1 MRVCSLAGRLKA
13 RENPT
18 MPNPISDPL
27 VENVIV
33 DDLTKVVHLHTTPEG
48 AATVTIN
55 RPAKKNAFDT
65 ITIEALTEVFETLQ
79 GADHVRI
86 VFLQGAG
93 GTFCAG
99 GDLEWMAQAAELTE
113 ADNRADA
120 MTVAVMFKALTE
132 IPAVT
137 VALVEGS
144 AFGGGAG
151 FVAACDIAVAVK
163 DAKFAFAEVKL
174 GLIPAMIAPFVVNA
188 IGPRAAKALF
198 VTGRTFDAAHAERLG
213 LIQEVVADAAALAA
227 AKARLTA
234 EVMLTAPGAVVES
247 KTLAWDVWGRPI
259 DHALMTETAK
269 RLAHRRVSDEG
280 KEGVD
285 AFLKRRKPGWVTPG

>member
-1 MRVCSLAGRLKA
+1 MS
-13 RENPT
+13 
-18 MPNPISDPL
+18 NPISDPL

-33 DDLTKVVHLHTTPEG
+33 DDLTKVVSLHTTPEG

-65 ITIEALTEVFETLQ
+65 ITIEALTEAFKTLQ
-79 GADHVRI
+79 GADHVRV

-137 VALVEGS
+137 VALIEG
-144 AFGGGAG
+144 AAYGGGAG
-151 FVAACDIAVAVK
+151 LVAACDLAVAVRE
-163 DAKFAFAEVKL
+163 AHFAFAEVKL
-174 GLIPAMIAPFVVNA
+174 GLIPAMIAPYVVNA

-198 VTGRTFDAAHAERLG
+198 VTGRSFDAAHAERLG
-213 LIQEVVADAAALAA
+213 LIQEVVADAAALTAAKTRITREVMAA
-227 AKARLTA
+227 AP
-234 EVMLTAPGAVVES
+234 EAVVES
-247 KTLAWDVWGRPI
+247 RKLVWDVWGRPI
-259 DHALMTETAK
+259 DHALMEETAK
-269 RLAHRRVSDEG
+269 RLARRRVSDEG
-280 KEGVD
+280 KEGVA
-285 AFLKRRKPGWVTPG
+285 AFLKRRKPGWVAPD